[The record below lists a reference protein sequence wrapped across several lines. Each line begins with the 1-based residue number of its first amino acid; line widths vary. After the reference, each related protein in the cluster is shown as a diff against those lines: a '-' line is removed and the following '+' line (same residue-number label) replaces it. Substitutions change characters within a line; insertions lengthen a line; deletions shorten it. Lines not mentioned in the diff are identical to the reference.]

1 MRWAFSQ
8 LVESEKRKENMNM
21 QLHLR
26 KSVSLLLV
34 ASILAICFA
43 FAASTQPANA
53 ATLTRSAQAA
63 PASVAIPASGI
74 NHCGI
79 ISCSYY
85 FSRSTTHWIAQH
97 GALAAIGIGFVP
109 HWLAYYISPII
120 ALVNWKA
127 AQAAS
132 KNQCLR
138 VRYGAITGLYSDNS
152 GYCKNN

>member
-1 MRWAFSQ
+1 MH
-8 LVESEKRKENMNM
+8 
-21 QLHLR
+21 LHFR

-43 FAASTQPANA
+43 FTVGTQPAAA
-53 ATLTRSAQAA
+53 ATLTRSAQSASTSAA
-63 PASVAIPASGI
+63 TPASGI

-97 GALAAIGIGFVP
+97 GVLAAIGLGFVP
-109 HWLAYYISPII
+109 HWLAYYLSPIVG
-120 ALVNWKA
+120 LVNWKA
-127 AQAAS
+127 TQAAS
-132 KNQCLR
+132 RNYCLR

-152 GYCKNN
+152 GYCKN